1 MNIFRKDEN
10 DGLKSTICFGVL
22 KLFPKIWKKNSTV
35 MVSTNKSF
43 YVSFLW
49 PNLLKKTVIKLNP
62 SSLCCRVKFLVIN
75 FHLAPVFV
83 EN

>member
-1 MNIFRKDEN
+1 
-10 DGLKSTICFGVL
+10 
-22 KLFPKIWKKNSTV
+22 
-35 MVSTNKSF
+35 MVSMNKSF

-62 SSLCCRVKFLVIN
+62 SSPCCRVQFPDII

-83 EN
+83 ENDIYFPG